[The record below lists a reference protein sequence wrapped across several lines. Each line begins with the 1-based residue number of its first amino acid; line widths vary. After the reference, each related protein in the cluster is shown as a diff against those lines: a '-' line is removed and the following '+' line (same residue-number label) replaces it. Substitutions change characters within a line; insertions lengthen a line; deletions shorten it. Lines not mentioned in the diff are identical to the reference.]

1 MDWSFLHW
9 RCRKR
14 AGFPNNGRRGETVR
28 EYGGGG
34 AKYGGGSN
42 VNADFKSA
50 SSSLFFFP
58 SPPSFSRGTEMLANI
73 LKAEALPSCEREE
86 VEF

>member
-1 MDWSFLHW
+1 
-9 RCRKR
+9 
-14 AGFPNNGRRGETVR
+14 VR

-58 SPPSFSRGTEMLANI
+58 PHRSPGGTEMLADI

-86 VEF
+86 VARLGSGWRRFEFWLGAGNGWIWEGR